1 MELSDLT
8 YFVVL
13 LKNDLYTMH
22 LHSTGDKFDTIHG
35 ITNDLYEEAAK
46 EQDTLAE
53 LAISDS
59 QEVKSFTNVAD
70 FAKKNDWTP
79 IDENSYDWNKFVSTL
94 NDIGGKFLKAI
105 EDTNTINDSE
115 QSYLDE
121 IWLFW
126 NKEVNFK
133 NAARK

>member
-22 LHSTGDKFDTIHG
+22 LHSAGDKFDTIHG

-94 NDIGGKFLKAI
+94 DDIGGKFLKAI

-133 NAARK
+133 NVARK